1 MYFSHLMLCDRREEL
16 SSQVRYEQQL
26 EEVQLLEELGY
37 WCCWFAE
44 HHFAGYALVPDC
56 LLMAAAAARE
66 TTRIRLGTGVVVLPF
81 QHHPIRIA
89 EQAAMVDCLSNGRL
103 ELGFGRGYQPHEFA
117 GFGITLEES
126 HDRFEQALHVIV
138 KALDQLDDLTYET
151 PLYKGEHITIWPR
164 PVQHPIPYWGAA
176 ISDAS
181 FLRYGQLGWPILTF
195 PANQP
200 PELLKTQ
207 IDTYRRVYCAHGHD
221 PARIR
226 IGLTMFTYVAEDVDE
241 AHETFERGMAHYFGF
256 LHRITTDAEEVQH
269 HVYDTLP
276 TTARLS
282 GSPTLLVKQL
292 RELIDYFAVTD
303 IVNVTQFRGY
313 LTHEQVLGSIR
324 LFAEQV
330 MPAFQPVAASR

>member
-1 MYFSHLMLCDRREEL
+1 
-16 SSQVRYEQQL
+16 
-26 EEVQLLEELGY
+26 VQLLEELGY

-44 HHFAGYALVPDC
+44 HHFAGYALLPDC

-66 TTRIRLGTGVVVLPF
+66 TTRIRLGAGVVVLPF
-81 QHHPIRIA
+81 QHHPIRVV

-126 HDRFEQALHVIV
+126 HDRFEQALHVIGT
-138 KALDQLDDLTYET
+138 ALDQLDDLTYET

-164 PVQHPIPYWGAA
+164 PVQRPIPCWGAA

-181 FLRYGQLGWPILTF
+181 FRRYGQLGWPILTF

-200 PELLKTQ
+200 PELLKAQ
-207 IDTYRRVYCAHGHD
+207 IDAYHRVYRAHDHD
-221 PARIR
+221 PARMR
-226 IGLTMFTYVAEDVDE
+226 IGLTMFTYVAEDADE
-241 AHETFERGMAHYFGF
+241 AHDTFERGMAHYFGF
-256 LHRITTDAEEVQH
+256 LHRITTDAEAVQH
-269 HVYDTLP
+269 HVYDSLP

-282 GSPTLLVKQL
+282 GSPTQIVKQL
-292 RELIDYFAVTD
+292 RQFIDYFAVTD

-324 LFAEQV
+324 LFAERV
-330 MPAFQPVAASR
+330 MPAFQRVAASR

>member
-1 MYFSHLMLCDRREEL
+1 VYFSHLMLCDRREGL
-16 SSQVRYEQQL
+16 SSQERYEQL
-26 EEVQLLEELGY
+26 IEEVRLLEELGY

-44 HHFAGYALVPDC
+44 HHFAGYALMPDC

-66 TTRIRLGTGVVVLPF
+66 TSRIRLGAGVVVLPF
-81 QHHPIRIA
+81 QHHPIRVA
-89 EQAAMVDCLSNGRL
+89 EQAAMVDCLSHGRL

-117 GFGITLEES
+117 GFGLTLEEG
-126 HDRFEQALHVIV
+126 HDRFDQALHVVV
-138 KALDQLDDLTYET
+138 KALEQPDDLTYDT
-151 PLYKGEHITIWPR
+151 PLFRGKHVTIWPR
-164 PVQHPIPYWGAA
+164 PVQRPIPRWGAA

-200 PELLKTQ
+200 PELLKAQ
-207 IDTYRRVYCAHGHD
+207 IDSYRRVYREAGHD
-221 PARIR
+221 PNRMR
-226 IGLTMFTYVAEDVDE
+226 IGLTMFTYVAEDADE
-241 AHETFERGMAHYFGF
+241 AHATFERGMAHYFGF
-256 LHRITTDAEEVQH
+256 LHRITTEAEAVQH
-269 HVYDTLP
+269 DVYESLP

-282 GSPTLLVKQL
+282 GSPAQVVQRL
-292 RELIDYFAVTD
+292 RELIDDFGITD

-330 MPAFQPVAASR
+330 MPAFQPVTVS